1 MNHFSDPT
9 LQDLLEKVEQKFGA
23 LPAITPAEPD
33 GYFTHLSESI
43 ISQQLSTKVADVIA
57 ERARNLLGGSWSPEL
72 VLQQEHD
79 TMRAVGLSNSKV
91 KYLKNLAAFWTSSD
105 FHPAQLSDLP
115 DEEVIARLTTI
126 SGIGRWTV
134 EMFLIFSLGRP
145 DVFSPGDGG
154 LRRAALLAYNLSDST
169 KPQELSELAQSWA
182 PQRSLASRVL
192 WKSLEL

>member
-1 MNHFSDPT
+1 MTSFSDPT
-9 LQDLLEKVEQKFGA
+9 LQNLLERVEHKFGP
-23 LPAITPAEPD
+23 LSPITPAEPD

-57 ERARNLLGGSWSPEL
+57 ERARNLLGGGWSPDL
-72 VLQQEHD
+72 VLRQEHD

-105 FHPAQLSDLP
+105 FHPDQLSDLP
-115 DEEVIARLTTI
+115 DEEVITRLTTI

-145 DVFSPGDGG
+145 DIFSPGDGG
-154 LRRAALLAYNLSDST
+154 LRRAALQAYNLNEAT
-169 KPQELSELAQSWA
+169 KPVELTELAQSWA

>member
-1 MNHFSDPT
+1 MNYFSDPI
-9 LQDLLEKVEQKFGA
+9 LQTVREKVERRFGE
-23 LPAITPAEPD
+23 LPAITPADPD
-33 GYFTHLSESI
+33 EYFSHLSESI
-43 ISQQLSTKVADVIA
+43 ISQQLSTKVADIIA
-57 ERARNLLGGSWSPEL
+57 ERARTLLGGRWSPKL

-79 TMRAVGLSNSKV
+79 DLRAVGLSNSKV
-91 KYLKNLAAFWTSSD
+91 KYLKNLAAFWSNPG
-105 FHPAQLSDLP
+105 FHPAQLTNLP
-115 DEEVIARLTTI
+115 DEEVISRLTTI

-154 LRRAALLAYNLSDST
+154 LRRAALLAYNLNDST
-169 KPQELSELAQSWA
+169 KPLELTELAQSWA